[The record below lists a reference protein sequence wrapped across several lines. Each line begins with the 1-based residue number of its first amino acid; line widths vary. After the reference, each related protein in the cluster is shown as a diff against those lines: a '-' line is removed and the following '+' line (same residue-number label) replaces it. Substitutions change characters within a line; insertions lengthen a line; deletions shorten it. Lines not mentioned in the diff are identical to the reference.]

1 MAELGPKAGR
11 RIAAG
16 ALIAVGILVGLIT
29 ILLMFSHIT
38 SYGVDCGTVLSPKN
52 DPPPNSN
59 PLAGCGGAPSFGRC
73 SSPQASFS
81 PWAASSEGLSCAD
94 ETVERAARQVAP
106 RRTSWTL
113 SAE

>member
-1 MAELGPKAGR
+1 VAELGPKAGR

-59 PLAGCGGAPSFGRC
+59 PLAGCGGGTIFREVLVAAGILLAMGCIVGGLVMRRRDRRAGRSAGGTAP
-73 SSPQASFS
+73 
-81 PWAASSEGLSCAD
+81 D
-94 ETVERAARQVAP
+94 
-106 RRTSWTL
+106 
-113 SAE
+113 